1 MRILPIYLYGADVL
15 RKKARPVR
23 EFDDN
28 LVELIQNMFETM
40 RSANGIG
47 LAANQVGILERVIVI
62 DISDVE
68 EGKGTKPVVLINPEV
83 ISKTGECSMEEGC
96 LSIPGVRDTVIRAE
110 KITVRFKDGSFND
123 VTLEATGL
131 LGRVILHEIDHLNG
145 VLFTDYFS
153 PVRRRAQRPQLDAI
167 RKGEIEVSYP
177 VVLPETVPK

>member
-23 EFDDN
+23 EFDDA
-28 LVELIQNMFETM
+28 LIELIQNMFETM
-40 RSANGIG
+40 RSGNGIG
-47 LAANQVGILERVIVI
+47 LAANQVGVLERVIVV

-83 ISKTGECSMEEGC
+83 ISQTGECSMEEGC
-96 LSIPGVRDTVIRAE
+96 LSIPGVRDVVLRAE